1 MIKPKYKPKKYP
13 KIKPKPKPYSPTPKM
28 RFGADIKN
36 TFNQFMAG
44 IGGKPLTAIPLS
56 KISGKSNSSPSKASK
71 MSQAAIESLNKKSK
85 KSKPAPPVKDA
96 AAEKRAKIKEE
107 GRKRR
112 IKFEK
117 KQGEKAKKRRALLL
131 NIEKAKK

>member
-1 MIKPKYKPKKYP
+1 MVRPRAR
-13 KIKPKPKPYSPTPKM
+13 PYSPTP
-28 RFGADIKN
+28 RTSARARIGDAFNQVSADI
-36 TFNQFMAG
+36 
-44 IGGKPLTAIPLS
+44 GGRPLTAIS
-56 KISGKSNSSPSKASK
+56 RSTISGRGEDMAEAAR
-71 MSQAAIESLNKKSK
+71 MSRAAIESLSK
-85 KSKPAPPVKDA
+85 KRKKRKPAPPVKDA

-131 NIEKAKK
+131 NIERAKNDTD

>member
-28 RFGADIKN
+28 SFGADIKN

-44 IGGKPLTAIPLS
+44 IA
-56 KISGKSNSSPSKASK
+56 GKSNSSLSKASK
-71 MSQAAIESLNKKSK
+71 MSQAAIESLDKKSK

-131 NIEKAKK
+131 NIEKAPIAKF

>member
-1 MIKPKYKPKKYP
+1 
-13 KIKPKPKPYSPTPKM
+13 
-28 RFGADIKN
+28 
-36 TFNQFMAG
+36 MAE
-44 IGGKPLTAIPLS
+44 A
-56 KISGKSNSSPSKASK
+56 AR
-71 MSQAAIESLNKKSK
+71 MSRAAIESLSK
-85 KSKPAPPVKDA
+85 KRKKRKPAPPVKDA

-131 NIEKAKK
+131 NIEKAKNDTD